1 MAVPANLFRA
11 AILTGYADVAD
22 QLGLDAR
29 RLLRRFGLHGL
40 NLADAN
46 LLIPASSVV
55 ELLEHSATAAGAED
69 FGLRMAAKRSLAH
82 LGPIGLVA
90 REEPTLR
97 HAIKL
102 FERHFRLHSETLVLH
117 LEDHDDVACL
127 GVQLMLSTEGRV
139 RQVTETIIGTVFRTV
154 SALAGKG
161 WAPDAVSF
169 SHPRPRGRTIHDS
182 FFKTRPLFD
191 NAFDGVVIRAVDLN
205 APLPTADPEMARYIR
220 QYLDGVIAQPIVM
233 IDATVRQL
241 VFTLLP
247 SRRCTCDVLAR
258 HLGINRRTLTR
269 RLAARGETVSNI
281 VNDVRVEL
289 ARRHIK
295 TECRSLTETA
305 QLLGFGSLP
314 TFSRWFQQQFGVS
327 ATAWRRSDTRD
338 RVHVTPAWPRM
349 ARSR

>member
-1 MAVPANLFRA
+1 MAVPTKLFRA
-11 AILTGYADVAD
+11 AILTGYGDVANS
-22 QLGLDAR
+22 LGLDAR

-40 NLADAN
+40 DLDDAN

-55 ELLEHSATAAGAED
+55 ELLEHSATAAGVDD

-97 HAIKL
+97 QAIKL
-102 FERHFRLHSETLVLH
+102 FERHFRLHSETLILH
-117 LEDHDDVACL
+117 LEDHGDVASL
-127 GVQLMLSTEGRV
+127 GVQLMLTTEGRV
-139 RQVTETIIGTVFRTV
+139 RQVAETIVGTVFRTV
-154 SALAGKG
+154 SALAGNS
-161 WAPDAVSF
+161 WTPEAVSF
-169 SHPRPRGRTIHDS
+169 SHPPPRGHTIHGS

-191 NAFDGVVIRAVDLN
+191 NAFDGLVIRRDDLS
-205 APLPTADPEMARYIR
+205 APIPAADPEMARYIR

-241 VFTLLP
+241 VFALLP
-247 SRRCTCDVLAR
+247 SGRCTGDLLVR

-269 RLAARGETVSNI
+269 RLAARGKSVSSI
-281 VNDVRVEL
+281 INDVRIEL
-289 ARRHIK
+289 VRRHIK

-305 QLLGFGSLP
+305 QLLGFSGLP

-327 ATAWRRSDTRD
+327 ATVWRK
-338 RVHVTPAWPRM
+338 RVT
-349 ARSR
+349 